1 MKRLIQQLISPFLTE
16 QVKAKRV
23 IAIYPGRFQPF
34 GPHHRK
40 VFQNLEKKFGKV
52 YITTSG
58 IKQPPRHPM
67 NFSEK
72 ARHMVKMGIP
82 KNRIVKERVPY
93 VANNLLKKFKDDTAV
108 VYVFGA
114 KDAGRLKGGKKKSGG
129 LTYYQDFNK
138 NKGNL
143 LGYKEHGYIY
153 TAPTVKVSGITSGTE
168 IRNLLG
174 SSKMERGKREKLFK
188 RTFGYFDKGIFNM
201 LTNKFRKLTEAR
213 ARKAYS
219 QGKLHKN
226 ITGFNLKY
234 KGRKYKEIDFEV
246 KKIDSKKE
254 MVTLRILSPK
264 NLFGKNLP
272 VNFRTIRM
280 GPFMKTDTSKKVN
293 EKTIKERIDL
303 SEEIK
308 LIIEGGAYG
317 HMSHPFDD
325 NNLTFGDL
333 KKIIKLGLSGQL
345 NREDDVTEKTDGQN
359 LMITYRDGKVLA
371 ARNKGQIKNRGQNA
385 LDINAVAKKFSGRGD
400 IRDAFVFAMKDLSKS
415 INSLSDK
422 QKDKVFKNGEIFMNL
437 EIIYPASSNVIDYD
451 KQILQFHNSLRYD
464 KNGNAVGEVKGSG
477 RMLQGMIKQ
486 VNQDIGKH
494 FKIIKP
500 KVLALPKKIDFGKKV
515 DIYYKRV
522 NKLQAQYGLSDKDTL
537 GKYHQSYWE
546 NYIYN
551 AGRQFGYKVPK
562 TILRKLTKRWA
573 FFDKSYKIPNIR
585 KDLKDNLNF

>member
-1 MKRLIQQLISPFLTE
+1 MNKLVRQLISPFLTE

-114 KDAGRLKGGKKKSGG
+114 KDSGRLKGGKKKSGG

-201 LTNKFRKLTEAR
+201 LTNKFRK
-213 ARKAYS
+213 
-219 QGKLHKN
+219 
-226 ITGFNLKY
+226 
-234 KGRKYKEIDFEV
+234 
-246 KKIDSKKE
+246 KI
-254 MVTLRILSPK
+254 R
-264 NLFGKNLP
+264 
-272 VNFRTIRM
+272 
-280 GPFMKTDTSKKVN
+280 
-293 EKTIKERIDL
+293 
-303 SEEIK
+303 
-308 LIIEGGAYG
+308 
-317 HMSHPFDD
+317 
-325 NNLTFGDL
+325 
-333 KKIIKLGLSGQL
+333 
-345 NREDDVTEKTDGQN
+345 
-359 LMITYRDGKVLA
+359 
-371 ARNKGQIKNRGQNA
+371 
-385 LDINAVAKKFSGRGD
+385 
-400 IRDAFVFAMKDLSKS
+400 
-415 INSLSDK
+415 
-422 QKDKVFKNGEIFMNL
+422 
-437 EIIYPASSNVIDYD
+437 
-451 KQILQFHNSLRYD
+451 
-464 KNGNAVGEVKGSG
+464 
-477 RMLQGMIKQ
+477 
-486 VNQDIGKH
+486 
-494 FKIIKP
+494 
-500 KVLALPKKIDFGKKV
+500 
-515 DIYYKRV
+515 
-522 NKLQAQYGLSDKDTL
+522 
-537 GKYHQSYWE
+537 
-546 NYIYN
+546 
-551 AGRQFGYKVPK
+551 
-562 TILRKLTKRWA
+562 
-573 FFDKSYKIPNIR
+573 
-585 KDLKDNLNF
+585 